1 MKKYNPKLKIFTFL
15 LSTFYLL
22 LATISASA
30 QATPQFLVSWQAE
43 SYVPSWY
50 QGKVLATKGSAIK
63 VSFELIDNGKIAD
76 LSKKK
81 VRWYINDKLVQNEN
95 KGLGL
100 KSYSFIADDYPGQ
113 DTEIRITIVDYKDE
127 VLDKIIV
134 IPIVSSEAV
143 IDAPYTNREIKSG
156 RNSFFAY
163 PFFFNIKDLNKLS
176 FEWLVDNQA
185 AEAGDNSAILDLNV
199 DSLAPKGFE
208 INVKL
213 TIKNLLDELSFASK
227 NIETYVQ

>member
-1 MKKYNPKLKIFTFL
+1 MKNCKFKIFTFL
-15 LSTFYLL
+15 LSTCYLL

-30 QATPQFLVSWQAE
+30 QTTSQFLVSWQAE

-63 VSFELIDNGKIAD
+63 VSFELIDSGKIVN

-95 KGLGL
+95 NGLGL
-100 KSYSFIADDYPGQ
+100 KFYSFIADDYPGQ

-143 IDAPYTNREIKSG
+143 IDAPYPNREIKSG
-156 RNSFFAY
+156 KNSFFAY

-199 DSLAPKGFE
+199 DSLAPKGFG

>member
-1 MKKYNPKLKIFTFL
+1 MKNYKLKIFTFL

-30 QATPQFLVSWQAE
+30 QTTPQFLVSWQAE

-63 VSFELIDNGKIAD
+63 VSFELIDSGKIAD

-100 KSYSFIADDYPGQ
+100 KFYSFIADDYPGQ

-143 IDAPYTNREIKSG
+143 IDVPYPNREIKSG

-176 FEWLVDNQA
+176 FEWLVDNRP

-199 DSLAPKGFE
+199 DSLAPKGFG

-227 NIETYVQ
+227 NIEAYVQ